1 MIRFNNS
8 GLTFRKSVFNLSAE
22 PVRDAVLSFWETAN
36 FVAAQIFV
44 SRTKEKHQKEYK
56 Y

>member
-1 MIRFNNS
+1 MIRFKNS

-22 PVRDAVLSFWETAN
+22 PVRAAALSFWKTAN
-36 FVAAQIFV
+36 FVTAQIFV
-44 SRTKEKHQKEYK
+44 SCTKEKHQKEYK